1 MRTHAVGAAYIT
13 SLRTTSHAA
22 AIRGR
27 IEAMTEPL
35 ATDVNESAYEDVHE
49 RPGEILE
56 CPLGDIPRRDGVH
69 VSPDRKVSEVIAVM
83 NEGSSGCALV
93 VDGDLLV
100 GIFTE
105 RDVLTKIAGTG
116 TDPAGVAVRELMTAS
131 PDTLPVDATVAF
143 ALNRMSVEGYRHIPL
158 VDEDGKPVGVVGMRD
173 IINWMVETYPDRVL
187 NVPPVPSSF
196 PAKPEGA

>member
-1 MRTHAVGAAYIT
+1 
-13 SLRTTSHAA
+13 
-22 AIRGR
+22 
-27 IEAMTEPL
+27 MTEPL
-35 ATDVNESAYEDVHE
+35 ATDANESAYEEGAE

-56 CPLGDIPRRDGVH
+56 CPLGEVPRRASVH
-69 VSPDRKVSEVIAVM
+69 VSPDRKVSDVITIM
-83 NEGSSGCALV
+83 NEGGSGCALV
-93 VDGDLLV
+93 VDGDLLI

-105 RDVLTKIAGTG
+105 RDVLTKIAGTT
-116 TDPAGVAVRELMTAS
+116 TDATAVTVRDLMTAN
-131 PDTLPVDATVAF
+131 PDTLPEDATVAF

-173 IINWMVETYPDRVL
+173 IINWMVEMYPDRVL